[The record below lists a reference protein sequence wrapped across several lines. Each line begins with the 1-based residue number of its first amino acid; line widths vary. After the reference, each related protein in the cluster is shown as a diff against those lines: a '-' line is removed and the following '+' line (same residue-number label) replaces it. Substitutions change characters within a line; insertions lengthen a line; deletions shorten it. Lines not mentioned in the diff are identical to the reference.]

1 MITYSSF
8 LKPNLTFAF
17 SRRHI
22 HVELSTVAPVIMWQ
36 FTNVSI
42 SIFRPCTT
50 FARGTHFGRGP
61 HNVPTN
67 PQNTA
72 PSTVFSLPKRS
83 NHKMRKEKQCIDLSG
98 AKLQLCMAVLS
109 PTLTEHT
116 PWHYRAAH
124 PCSTIT
130 QPIYLLNQKKTVDL
144 SQISSCIT
152 SRAVAY
158 AQVRQSAAQSR
169 ADLEMGCLPS
179 EIPTLADSKPPSPHP
194 PTSRTAA
201 NRKSLPH

>member
-1 MITYSSF
+1 
-8 LKPNLTFAF
+8 
-17 SRRHI
+17 
-22 HVELSTVAPVIMWQ
+22 
-36 FTNVSI
+36 
-42 SIFRPCTT
+42 
-50 FARGTHFGRGP
+50 
-61 HNVPTN
+61 
-67 PQNTA
+67 
-72 PSTVFSLPKRS
+72 
-83 NHKMRKEKQCIDLSG
+83 MRKAKQCIDLSG
-98 AKLQLCMAVLS
+98 ANLQLCMAVLS

-124 PCSTIT
+124 PYSTIT
-130 QPIYLLNQKKTVDL
+130 QPIYLLNQKKTDDL
-144 SQISSCIT
+144 SQLSSCIT

-179 EIPTLADSKPPSPHP
+179 EIPTLADSKPPVSHP